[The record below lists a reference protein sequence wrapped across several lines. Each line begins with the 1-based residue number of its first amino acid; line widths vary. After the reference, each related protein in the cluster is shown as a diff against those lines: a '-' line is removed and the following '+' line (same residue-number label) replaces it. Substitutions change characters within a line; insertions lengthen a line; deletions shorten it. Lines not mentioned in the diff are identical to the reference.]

1 MTRIVVIALGLASAL
16 VGATVACSSSSGSPA
31 GGSDAAA
38 DVTVDTG
45 HDGGSGFPVTDAA
58 DLDVADAGSECDQ
71 LRAQVNAYGLVARAC
86 NPQGANECHAAADGI
101 CCQIT
106 VSIGSTQAV
115 NDFQHAV
122 ADYQTK
128 CGDAGCGQVICDQA
142 PSGICDGTGT
152 KGICR

>member
-1 MTRIVVIALGLASAL
+1 MRTAVALAYALGSA
-16 VGATVACSSSSGSPA
+16 GAGLCGCSSSSAGA
-31 GGSDAAA
+31 GGVDAATA
-38 DVTVDTG
+38 DAGADSARDT
-45 HDGGSGFPVTDAA
+45 GSGFPTTDAG
-58 DLDVADAGSECDQ
+58 DVDAGGGGSTCDQ

-86 NPQGANECHAAADGI
+86 NPQGASECTAAADGL

-122 ADYQTK
+122 TDYANK
-128 CGDAGCGQVICDQA
+128 CGAADCSKVICEQT